1 MRIADFTDAQLPEHA
16 PVRIQGFLYTLVC
29 ADEMQP
35 TESDLHD
42 AAFTVYAHMQ
52 RYYGQRV
59 QALVPHS
66 LRSMRPQ
73 FCTLNLLGLLCS
85 VTELSP
91 QCKAMSAIA
100 TCKKNNFQGTLCS
113 LWTLLQVVI
122 FPVPGQASCFQ
133 TLLRAEFL

>member
-1 MRIADFTDAQLPEHA
+1 MRIADFTDAQLPKHA

-85 VTELSP
+85 VTELSHNAK
-91 QCKAMSAIA
+91 QCLQLLLARKTTFRALSALCGHF
-100 TCKKNNFQGTLCS
+100 CKWSFFLY
-113 LWTLLQVVI
+113 
-122 FPVPGQASCFQ
+122 QARQAVFKH
-133 TLLRAEFL
+133 F